1 MTTTTPQTTTLTLV
15 DTEALDA
22 AVNSVQTLEAS
33 LNSAFFERR
42 AEIRSLIIA
51 LVARQHVLLLGPPG
65 TGKSALTN
73 ALTAALGGDAFST
86 LFTKFTTPEEVFGP
100 ISLKGLENDV
110 YRRVT
115 NGFLPS
121 CDVAFLDEIFKA
133 NSAILNSLLTVIN
146 ERLFNDNGHR
156 VPIPLQIVVGASNE
170 LPEEGEGL
178 EALFDRFT
186 LRHWVTGIK
195 DENNFEALL
204 NMTGE
209 PLVAATLSNE
219 DLETLRAGAQAVDI
233 SGIVDKFVAL
243 RKALSEKLGMT
254 PSDRRWRKAVG
265 LVRAAAVLTGRTVA
279 TGTDMMI
286 LAESLWEAPED
297 RAAIFGILAE
307 IVSPDL
313 HKALALLD
321 AATELYSRVISP
333 TSGADEIRALAAANG
348 ELKKIIA
355 EVSTL
360 TEVDEVLEKVTGM
373 QQDVARRA
381 KAKLGI
387 D

>member
-65 TGKSALTN
+65 IGKSALTN

-219 DLETLRAGAQAVDI
+219 DLETLRAGAQTVDI

-243 RKALSEKLGMT
+243 RKALSTE
-254 PSDRRWRKAVG
+254 
-265 LVRAAAVLTGRTVA
+265 
-279 TGTDMMI
+279 
-286 LAESLWEAPED
+286 PED
-297 RAAIFGILAE
+297 
-307 IVSPDL
+307 
-313 HKALALLD
+313 
-321 AATELYSRVISP
+321 
-333 TSGADEIRALAAANG
+333 
-348 ELKKIIA
+348 
-355 EVSTL
+355 
-360 TEVDEVLEKVTGM
+360 
-373 QQDVARRA
+373 
-381 KAKLGI
+381 
-387 D
+387 